1 MTREDA
7 DNAWPK
13 LVQRLRDE
21 FDIAVYAR
29 SVTNKPRQS
38 GWGATSADGDWT
50 IVLGIDLKENDP
62 KAAQLPIQ
70 VSSADDTPIPV
81 RYYSCGPVLF
91 LRAD

>member
-7 DNAWPK
+7 ENAWPR
-13 LVQRLRDE
+13 LELQLRDE
-21 FDIAVYAR
+21 FNIAVYTR

-70 VSSADDTPIPV
+70 VSSADGARIPV
-81 RYYSCGPVLF
+81 RYYSCGPISKQTP
-91 LRAD
+91 